1 MIENNGQCS
10 KPQAAYRLTRADRRI
25 FCQFLKSVKFSDG
38 FGSNLS
44 RNVIEEQGKIYGLK
58 SHDYHILLQRILLI
72 VVPPF
77 LTKKIRDTLLELAQL
92 FQKLTVWTLEVKDLY
107 ALEEGIIL
115 ILCKI
120 ERIFPPFF
128 FIIMVHL

>member
-1 MIENNGQCS
+1 M
-10 KPQAAYRLTRADRRI
+10 
-25 FCQFLKSVKFSDG
+25 QFLDG
-38 FGSNLS
+38 YASNLS